1 MPAFW
6 SRQSL
11 EHGDEAGMESLYKA
25 CLAGLDTVL
34 HEMVMDITS
43 DKSYHGT
50 SLLGSI
56 QHSVSSLVRNTST
69 ISTTAHELFEQ
80 VNRLLLSDLWML
92 TAAHVP
98 FARVLVTVLQSL
110 ELDNDYSTMHLS
122 WDQAY
127 ANIGTALE
135 NIPSSLADTPFIRAL
150 RRHYNNNHDDDE
162 KPPAY
167 TDVETQQHQQPMQ
180 EKPPQ
185 YDELDRIMATVFRL
199 STGYS
204 NQRVEMLH
212 PLPQKRSLTD
222 LLAKSLHRPSYNR
235 QRFHLSNDKERDL
248 FMNGLLHKVDRL
260 EGRRLSNQD
269 ADPPRDELED
279 LLQHICR
286 AKRTR
291 LDNQRAAFTTSTA
304 TTALLRS

>member
-1 MPAFW
+1 
-6 SRQSL
+6 
-11 EHGDEAGMESLYKA
+11 
-25 CLAGLDTVL
+25 
-34 HEMVMDITS
+34 MVVDITS

-69 ISTTAHELFEQ
+69 IASTAHELFEQ
-80 VNRLLLSDLWML
+80 VERLLLSDLWML
-92 TAAHVP
+92 TTAHVP
-98 FARVLVTVLQSL
+98 FARVLVAVLRSL

-122 WDQAY
+122 WDQAH
-127 ANIGTALE
+127 AKIATALE
-135 NIPSSLADTPFIRAL
+135 NIPSSLANTPSIRAL
-150 RRHYNNNHDDDE
+150 LRHYNNDDENE

-167 TDVETQQHQQPMQ
+167 TDLETHHQQPLE

-222 LLAKSLHRPSYNR
+222 LLAKSLHRPSYSR
-235 QRFHLSNDKERDL
+235 QRFQLSSDKERDL

-279 LLQHICR
+279 LLHHICR

-291 LDNQRAAFTTSTA
+291 LDNQRAAFTT

>member
-1 MPAFW
+1 
-6 SRQSL
+6 
-11 EHGDEAGMESLYKA
+11 
-25 CLAGLDTVL
+25 
-34 HEMVMDITS
+34 MVVDITG

-50 SLLGSI
+50 SLLDSI
-56 QHSVSSLVRNTST
+56 QHSVSSLIRNTST
-69 ISTTAHELFEQ
+69 ISSSAHELFDQ
-80 VNRLLLSDLWML
+80 VDRLLLSDLWML
-92 TAAHVP
+92 TSAHIP
-98 FARVLVTVLQSL
+98 FARALVAVLRSL
-110 ELDNDYSTMHLS
+110 ELENDYSTSHLS
-122 WDQAY
+122 WEQAH
-127 ANIGTALE
+127 ANIASVLE
-135 NIPSSLADTPFIRAL
+135 EIPSSLADTPSIRAL
-150 RRHYNNNHDDDE
+150 KRHDNDDDE

-167 TDVETQQHQQPMQ
+167 TDVDTTTTQQQPLQ

-279 LLQHICR
+279 LLHHICR

-291 LDNQRAAFTTSTA
+291 MDNQRAAFTTA

>member
-11 EHGDEAGMESLYKA
+11 EHRDETPMESLYKA

-34 HEMVMDITS
+34 HEMVVDITS

-69 ISTTAHELFEQ
+69 IASTAHELFEQ
-80 VNRLLLSDLWML
+80 VERLLLSDLWML
-92 TAAHVP
+92 TTAHVP
-98 FARVLVTVLQSL
+98 FARVLVAVLRSL

-122 WDQAY
+122 WDQAH
-127 ANIGTALE
+127 AKIATALE
-135 NIPSSLADTPFIRAL
+135 NIPSSLANTPSIRAL
-150 RRHYNNNHDDDE
+150 LRHYNNDDENE

-167 TDVETQQHQQPMQ
+167 TDLETHHQQPLE

-222 LLAKSLHRPSYNR
+222 LLAKSLHRPSYSR
-235 QRFHLSNDKERDL
+235 QRFQLSSDKERDL

-279 LLQHICR
+279 LLHHICR

-291 LDNQRAAFTTSTA
+291 LDNQRAAFTT